1 MVSSPYAN
9 QPISNWSAITNDL
22 IRRYPIALDE
32 ILDIATLAWCRL
44 WSSRIGDDI
53 RISEVDL
60 PATVVGYFFQKLFAH
75 ELATRYPNSWRGEL
89 NKSDKDLVN
98 LTNSFFSTEMKS
110 SGQAGY
116 SLFGNRSYNQ
126 ESMNASITGKDKSG
140 YYITFN
146 FYRQSM
152 TLLRVGWIDQDDWI
166 PQGSQTGQAATL
178 HPDVYKYKLVNIKG
192 NYILNTPIELLRG
205 VGPTALCSL
214 HAAGVYTFNDLKLY
228 NGSDIKALKL
238 QKANREYLQNCN
250 L

>member
-1 MVSSPYAN
+1 LVISPYAN
-9 QPISNWSAITNDL
+9 QPISNWLEITNDL

-32 ILDIATLAWCRL
+32 ILDIATLAWDRL

-53 RISEVDL
+53 KISEVDL

-75 ELATRYPNSWRGEL
+75 ELARRYPNIWRGEL

-98 LTNSFFSTEMKS
+98 LSHPYFSTEMKS

-126 ESMNASITGKDKSG
+126 ESINASITGKDKSG
-140 YYITFN
+140 YYITLN

-178 HPDVYKYKLVNIKG
+178 HPDVYKYKLVDIKG
-192 NYILNTPIELLRG
+192 SYILDTPIELLRG
-205 VGPTALCSL
+205 VGPAALRSL
-214 HAAGVYTFNDLKLY
+214 HAAGVYTFNDLKHY
-228 NGSDIKALKL
+228 NGSDTKAIKL
-238 QKANREYLQNCN
+238 QRANLEYLQG